1 MTAVATPVPVVTAPP
16 PAPGAS
22 IAGATNTIAKRVV
35 RKFLRTPQLVVVGTI
50 QGALFLLIF
59 RYVFGGAINI
69 HGVTYVDYLGPGYVV
84 TSVLFVGMMTAAG
97 VAEDLEQGFVDRL
110 RSLPIPRAS
119 VLTGRAIAD
128 TGIIAW
134 SLAITVAIS
143 FAVGFRL
150 HGSVAEGIAAF
161 L

>member
-1 MTAVATPVPVVTAPP
+1 
-16 PAPGAS
+16 
-22 IAGATNTIAKRVV
+22 
-35 RKFLRTPQLVVVGTI
+35 
-50 QGALFLLIF
+50 
-59 RYVFGGAINI
+59 
-69 HGVTYVDYLGPGYVV
+69 
-84 TSVLFVGMMTAAG
+84 GMMTAAG

-128 TGIIAW
+128 SGIIAW

-161 L
+161 LLCVLFGFAFIWMFVTIGLFAGNAQAAQGMSLLVFPLTFVSSAYVPVHSMPGWLQAFAN